1 MNLKK
6 KYKIA
11 NKHICSTSI
20 AKNIMKLKQWD
31 SLFFLSYLQVQ
42 NNINWIIS
50 TDWVPSPIP
59 IEVWS
64 NYKLFEGCINIYQN

>member
-20 AKNIMKLKQWD
+20 AKNIVKLKQWD

-42 NNINWIIS
+42 NNINWLGS
-50 TDWVPSPIP
+50 FTHSYRSV
-59 IEVWS
+59 
-64 NYKLFEGCINIYQN
+64 KQL